1 MENTASTVTEADDPL
16 RAMVTVLLRDPG
28 ELTSDVLHR
37 GIAALRRYLHGRYS
51 PPLTPADLEEIAGD
65 AVTRFM
71 ERRDGIDPSS
81 SPVGYLIKIASNEA
95 LTAIRRGQRMVL
107 VDTAAHRG
115 FLALSDA
122 QAIAQLDKSATPL
135 IIEDAMAYAYQQ
147 RDATAVRVAT
157 YLLDQI
163 QRTGEAPSSRVA
175 AEALGLSHEG
185 VGKALRRLRTY
196 IATSQRQE

>member
-1 MENTASTVTEADDPL
+1 MGNIITVTEADDPI
-16 RAMVTVLLRDPG
+16 RTMAVALLRDPD
-28 ELTSDVLHR
+28 ELTSAVLRRGITALHR
-37 GIAALRRYLHGRYS
+37 YLQGRYS
-51 PPLTPADLEEIAGD
+51 PPLTSVDLEEIAGD

-71 ERRDGIDPSS
+71 EYRAGVDSS
-81 SPVGYLIKIASNEA
+81 LNPAGYLIKIASNEA
-95 LTAIRRGQRMVL
+95 LAAIRRRQRMVP
-107 VDTAAHRG
+107 VDTTAHQG
-115 FLALSDA
+115 FLALTDA
-122 QAIAQLDKSATPL
+122 QAIALLDGSATPL
-135 IIEDAMAYAYQQ
+135 IVEAAMAHAYQQ

-196 IATSQRQE
+196 ITASQHDV